1 MADERAD
8 VALANHMFCNRY
20 YADYG
25 LKPPRGL
32 GARPAARRDGWG
44 RNPNLMDA
52 INRHLS

>member
-32 GARPAARRDGWG
+32 GARPAARRDG
-44 RNPNLMDA
+44 
-52 INRHLS
+52 